1 MSNQGTPGLELQG
14 VVKSYL
20 QGKKRL
26 TVLDSITLSI
36 KRGEAVALV
45 GPSGAGKSTLL
56 QIAGLLERPD
66 RGEVKIG
73 GLVAQTDAART
84 ALRRNEIGFVYQY
97 HHLLPEF
104 SAREN
109 VILPQMMNGQSRK
122 VARARADDLLDS
134 VGLSARAKHRPGALS
149 GGEQQRV
156 ALARALAN
164 WPSVLL
170 ADEPTGNLDPE
181 TSQHIFALLMELV
194 RTQGVLAFIAT
205 HDQGF
210 AQRLDR
216 ILSFDGGQVVE
227 KT

>member
-73 GLVAQTDAART
+73 GLVAQTDAACT
-84 ALRRNEIGFVYQY
+84 ALRRNEIGFVYQH

-164 WPSVLL
+164 RPSVLL

>member
-1 MSNQGTPGLELQG
+1 MSSQGTPGLDLQG
-14 VVKSYL
+14 VVKSYI
-20 QGKKRL
+20 QGKNKL

-73 GLVAQTDAART
+73 GQAAQTDAART
-84 ALRRNEIGFVYQY
+84 ALRRNKIGFVYQY

-104 SAREN
+104 SAQEN

-122 VARARADDLLDS
+122 SAGVRADHLLDS
-134 VGLSARAKHRPGALS
+134 VGLSTRARHRPGTLS

-164 WPSVLL
+164 GPSVLL

-181 TSQHIFALLMELV
+181 TSQHVFTLLIELV
-194 RTQGVLAFIAT
+194 RTQGVSAFIAT
-205 HDQGF
+205 HDHHF

-216 ILSFDGGQVVE
+216 VLSFDGGQVIE
-227 KT
+227 KA